1 MESKI
6 VLGAVISL
14 ALLAVS
20 CKKEE
25 ENTVTQEAKPKE
37 IIMPRV
43 QPIPAQNTQ
52 PIIQNTPVQNQQPVA
67 NNNQAVTMTQTPVAT
82 KPGMNPPHGQPG
94 HRCDIAVGAPLNSPK
109 QTKPATNSG
118 NAVIQKVTPGTTTSQ
133 TNSATPA
140 LLTPDAAQ
148 TTTAPGMNPPHGQP
162 GHVCSVAVG
171 APLPK

>member
-1 MESKI
+1 MKSKI
-6 VLGAVISL
+6 VLSTVMSF

-25 ENTVTQEAKPKE
+25 ESTTTTDAKPKE

-43 QPIPAQNTQ
+43 QPIPAQSAQ
-52 PIIQNTPVQNQQPVA
+52 PIIQNAPVQNQQPVA
-67 NNNQAVTMTQTPVAT
+67 TNNQAVTMTQTPVAT

-109 QTKPATNSG
+109 QTKPATGAGS
-118 NAVIQKVTPGTTTSQ
+118 AVVQQVTPSMTAQ
-133 TNSATPA
+133 PNSSAPA
-140 LLTPDAAQ
+140 ILTPNAAQ